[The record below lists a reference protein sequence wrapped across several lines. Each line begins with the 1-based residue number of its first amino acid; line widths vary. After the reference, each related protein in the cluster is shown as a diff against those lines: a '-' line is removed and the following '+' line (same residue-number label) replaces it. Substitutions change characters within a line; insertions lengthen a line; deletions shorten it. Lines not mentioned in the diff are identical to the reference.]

1 MARAKRLLAA
11 FWVPVLLVIAS
22 LGMSVTVIAHHSKA
36 LSPIDEWVYVD
47 YLYKV
52 PVEGMVHE
60 GEAIGNAALN
70 IMACDGVRP
79 YGPMGP
85 PCGSSYRNLS
95 AFPFQGKTSADA
107 YTPVYF
113 DTTWAV
119 GEAIHAVTGT
129 SELTSWRLTS
139 ALWLAIASVLLY
151 FLLRQW
157 RIRKVV
163 IFALGVAM
171 IASPFAWWTYTYVS
185 TDAPS
190 LPLGILLLIAAVK
203 FERGKWS
210 GWWLVAISIIAVLFK
225 VTNILAV
232 CLAALF
238 LLITWLLELKRTRWS
253 GWKSPR
259 PNRVGRSSLALPL
272 FAASSVISAA
282 VAQVIWLAIRQAV
295 AIGAPANQ
303 GIAIPLTVRRLAEQT
318 VNFLPGTIIA
328 NVNVAGSPNLAYTIP
343 PFLIQPLSW
352 ITVAGVIGA
361 FWMLRRRSSTTA
373 IVIAVVSAAVLFAP
387 MLGLVVYLTTGS
399 YFNLPP
405 RYGAAILGGFLLL
418 AGLTLRNRW
427 AIGVVLVYALGLFAF
442 VVATAPIYA

>member
-1 MARAKRLLAA
+1 
-11 FWVPVLLVIAS
+11 
-22 LGMSVTVIAHHSKA
+22 
-36 LSPIDEWVYVD
+36 
-47 YLYKV
+47 
-52 PVEGMVHE
+52 
-60 GEAIGNAALN
+60 
-70 IMACDGVRP
+70 
-79 YGPMGP
+79 
-85 PCGSSYRNLS
+85 
-95 AFPFQGKTSADA
+95 
-107 YTPVYF
+107 
-113 DTTWAV
+113 
-119 GEAIHAVTGT
+119 
-129 SELTSWRLTS
+129 
-139 ALWLAIASVLLY
+139 
-151 FLLRQW
+151 
-157 RIRKVV
+157 V